1 MNKTSNYQL
10 CQWDG
15 EDRILRTDFNEDN
28 AKIDAALKNRNC
40 QICLVSYTGDDSSTR
55 TITFPHKPVLIIVLG
70 GSNLMVAIRGC
81 SHANLI
87 NNINVYRKHDV
98 TWGDTSFTWDIGS
111 DYPIYGANSSSTTY
125 QMFALLEV
133 E

>member
-1 MNKTSNYQL
+1 MQKTTNYQL

-28 AKIDAALKNRNC
+28 AKIDAALNARNC
-40 QICLVSYTGDDSSTR
+40 QVYLTSYTGDDSTTR

-70 GSNLMVAIRGC
+70 SSSIMVAIRGYGY
-81 SHANLI
+81 ANLI
-87 NNINVYRKHDV
+87 SSINVYRKPAV
-98 TWGDTSFTWDIGS
+98 TWGETSFTWELENID
-111 DYPIYGANSSSTTY
+111 PLYGVNSKDAPY
-125 QMFALLEV
+125 QMFALLEL